1 MDMLKAVAAVRELLA
16 DQSRWTREAEARNGL
31 GDPVDPLADEAE
43 RFCISGAFIRIANPE
58 MSAYR
63 TYLRLA
69 RQAVRELGGS
79 PQDDIWTFNDRTDT
93 THDRVMALLDRMAEL
108 AAAEES
114 AHWRR
119 ALAEDAAP
127 FAPRPTNRS
136 RLN

>member
-16 DQSRWTREAEARNGL
+16 DQSRWTREAEARNGF
-31 GDPVDPLADEAE
+31 GDPVDPLDDEAE

-58 MSAYR
+58 IGSYK

-69 RQAVRELGGS
+69 TQAVRELGGG
-79 PQDDIWTFNDRTDT
+79 PQDDLWTFNDRTDT

-108 AAAEES
+108 AAAEDS
-114 AHWRR
+114 AQWRR
-119 ALAEDAAP
+119 ALAEEGIP
-127 FAPRPTNRS
+127 FAPKPRRP